1 MAVTSTVNILQESE
15 LTENFNFMKPT
26 DFHVRI
32 DRKRF
37 HNLQFFANT
46 VTHPGV
52 SVSTPSLAI
61 PRLQNMSV
69 PGDTYAVDEVSMDI
83 LLDEDMKSY
92 TEMHD
97 WMRRILDQDMT
108 TPVDRYK
115 AKIEK
120 PPAQS
125 DITLS
130 ILSSSNN
137 PVVRIRYK
145 DCIPTALTDIQ
156 FQSTAGGESFITFG
170 ASFRFTYFD
179 ILTKNKS
186 TGAFT
191 ESFTV
196 TGSVTG

>member
-1 MAVTSTVNILQESE
+1 MA
-15 LTENFNFMKPT
+15 LTNNFNYLQPT
-26 DFHVRI
+26 GFRLVI
-32 DRKRF
+32 DRTNYP
-37 HNLQFFANT
+37 NLEFFVQDFTHAGVIMNT
-46 VTHPGV
+46 AD
-52 SVSTPSLAI
+52 LQYKKLAAI
-61 PRLQNMSV
+61 PFI
-69 PGDTYAVDEVSMDI
+69 GDKLTYNEMLANI
-83 LLDEDMKSY
+83 ILDEDMKAY

-115 AKIEK
+115 AKVEK

>member
-1 MAVTSTVNILQESE
+1 MS
-15 LTENFNFMKPT
+15 LTTNFNYLQPT
-26 DFHVRI
+26 GFKLVI
-32 DRKRF
+32 DRTNYP
-37 HNLQFFANT
+37 NLEFFVQDFTHAGVIMNT
-46 VTHPGV
+46 ADVAYKKIA
-52 SVSTPSLAI
+52 AI
-61 PRLQNMSV
+61 PFI
-69 PGDTYAVDEVSMDI
+69 GDKLTYNEMLANI
-83 LLDEDMKSY
+83 ILDEDMKSY

-115 AKIEK
+115 AKVEK

-156 FQSTAGGESFITFG
+156 FQSTGGGESFITFG

>member
-1 MAVTSTVNILQESE
+1 MA
-15 LTENFNFMKPT
+15 LTTNFNYLQPT
-26 DFHVRI
+26 GFKLII
-32 DRKRF
+32 DRTNYP
-37 HNLQFFANT
+37 NLDYFVQDF
-46 VTHPGV
+46 THAGV
-52 SVSTPSLAI
+52 IMNSADLSFRKIAAVP
-61 PRLQNMSV
+61 M
-69 PGDTYAVDEVSMDI
+69 PGDKLTYNEMLANI
-83 LLDEDMKSY
+83 ILDENMKSY

-115 AKIEK
+115 AKVEK

>member
-1 MAVTSTVNILQESE
+1 MA
-15 LTENFNFMKPT
+15 LTTNFNYLQPT
-26 DFHVRI
+26 GFKLVI
-32 DRKRF
+32 DRTNYP
-37 HNLQFFANT
+37 NLEFFVQDFTHAGVIMNAADLSYKKIASIPFIGDKLTYNEMLAN
-46 VTHPGV
+46 
-52 SVSTPSLAI
+52 I
-61 PRLQNMSV
+61 
-69 PGDTYAVDEVSMDI
+69 I
-83 LLDEDMKSY
+83 LDEDMKSY

-115 AKIEK
+115 AKVEK

-170 ASFRFTYFD
+170 ASFRFTYFCLLYTSPSPRD
-179 ILTKNKS
+179 LS
-186 TGAFT
+186 TSRMPSSA
-191 ESFTV
+191 
-196 TGSVTG
+196 

>member
-1 MAVTSTVNILQESE
+1 MT
-15 LTENFNFMKPT
+15 LTTNFNYLQPT
-26 DFHVRI
+26 GFRLVI
-32 DRKRF
+32 DRTNYP
-37 HNLQFFANT
+37 NLEFFVQDFTHAGVIMNT
-46 VTHPGV
+46 AD
-52 SVSTPSLAI
+52 LQYKKLAAI
-61 PRLQNMSV
+61 PFI
-69 PGDTYAVDEVSMDI
+69 GDKLTYNEMLANI
-83 LLDEDMKSY
+83 ILDEDMKAY

-108 TPVDRYK
+108 TPVDRFK
-115 AKIEK
+115 AKTEQ

-137 PVVRIRYK
+137 PVVRIKYK

-179 ILTKNKS
+179 ILVKNKT
-186 TGAFT
+186 TGSFT
-191 ESFTV
+191 ESF
-196 TGSVTG
+196 SVTGRLTG

>member
-1 MAVTSTVNILQESE
+1 MSQKDIKNFIISGFNLIKDSAD
-15 LTENFNFMKPT
+15 LTYKK
-26 DFHVRI
+26 I
-32 DRKRF
+32 
-37 HNLQFFANT
+37 A
-46 VTHPGV
+46 
-52 SVSTPSLAI
+52 AI
-61 PRLQNMSV
+61 PFI
-69 PGDTYAVDEVSMDI
+69 GDKLTYNEMLANI
-83 LLDEDMKSY
+83 ILDEDMKSY